1 MSTHDD
7 LALEWADIDGEGL
20 VRVFPLA
27 NFKSGFVMV
36 AHIGLAAEKV
46 DYFPEV
52 LLSNEKLT
60 VTIRPNDDGLD
71 HRLAHAID
79 NVLTDATQQSTEK

>member
-1 MSTHDD
+1 MSKHDD
-7 LALEWADIDGEGL
+7 LALEWANIDGEGL

-52 LLSNEKLT
+52 LLSNDKLT

-79 NVLTDATQQSTEK
+79 GVLTDATQPNTDK

>member
-1 MSTHDD
+1 MDTTHDD

-20 VRVFPLA
+20 VRVFTTA
-27 NFKSGFVMV
+27 DFKSGFVMV
-36 AHIGLAAEKV
+36 AHIGLAAEQV

-52 LLSNEKLT
+52 QLGPRKLT
-60 VTIRPNDDGLD
+60 VTIPPNDDGLD

-79 NVLTDATQQSTEK
+79 VALTNAAPNA

>member
-1 MSTHDD
+1 MHDD

-20 VRVFPLA
+20 VRVFPTTD
-27 NFKSGFVMV
+27 FKGGFVMV

-52 LLSNEKLT
+52 LLTEKKVT
-60 VTIRPNDDGLD
+60 VTIRPQEDGLD
-71 HRLAHAID
+71 YRLAHVID
-79 NVLTDATQQSTEK
+79 NTLYDAANRPADQ

>member
-1 MSTHDD
+1 MHDD

-20 VRVFPLA
+20 VRVFPTKD
-27 NFKSGFVMV
+27 FRSGFVMV

-52 LLSNEKLT
+52 LLTEQKVT
-60 VTIRPNDDGLD
+60 VTIRPQDDGLD

-79 NVLTDATQQSTEK
+79 TTLYDAAHRTTSQ